1 MKISKEEYL
10 KNPCGLLSIPYW
22 KEQSLTLPESM
33 KILNDKEYKD
43 SYKEEY
49 KEKLFFRLIHK
60 LETINPVNLSD
71 NYTIETININT
82 QLEDVVG
89 IINNCYEDISVNLSE
104 VKEWINRVVFDDNL
118 WVYIKEIQSN
128 KIAALGIAEL
138 DKELKEGTLEWI
150 QVLPNYQGNGLGQVI
165 VNELLNRMREKA
177 SFVTVSGEVDNKT
190 NPEALY
196 RKCGFTG
203 NDVWHIMT
211 KN

>member
-22 KEQSLTLPESM
+22 KEQSLTLPDNM

-43 SYKEEY
+43 FYKEEY
-49 KEKLFFRLIHK
+49 NEKLFFRLIHK
-60 LETINPVNLSD
+60 LEIINPVNLND

-82 QLEDVVG
+82 QLEDVVHV
-89 IINNCYEDISVNLSE
+89 INSCYDDIGVNLSE
-104 VKEWINRVVFDDNL
+104 VREWTKKLVFDNNL
-118 WVYIKEIQSN
+118 WVYIKEIQNN

-138 DKELKEGTLEWI
+138 DKELKEGMLEWI
-150 QVLPNYQGNGLGQVI
+150 QVLPYYQGKGLGQAI

-177 SFVTVSGEVDNKT
+177 IFVTVSGEVDNQT

-211 KN
+211 KK

>member
-1 MKISKEEYL
+1 MKISKEQYL
-10 KNPCGLLSIPYW
+10 KNPCALLSIPYW
-22 KEQSLTLPESM
+22 KEQSLTLPDNM

-43 SYKEEY
+43 FYKEEY
-49 KEKLFFRLIHK
+49 HEKLFFRLIHK
-60 LETINPVNLSD
+60 LETINRVNLND

-82 QLEDVVG
+82 QLEDVVEV
-89 IINNCYEDISVNLSE
+89 INSCYTDIGVNLSE
-104 VKEWINRVVFDDNL
+104 VKEWTNRVVFDNNL

-138 DKELKEGTLEWI
+138 DKELKEGVLEWI
-150 QVLPNYQGNGLGQVI
+150 QVLPNYQGKGLGQAI
-165 VNELLNRMREKA
+165 VNELLNRMREKS
-177 SFVTVSGEVDNKT
+177 SFATVSGEVDNQT

-211 KN
+211 KK